1 MKLSNH
7 FAQNLIA
14 VAAVA
19 VFLVGAASAQSGAFR
34 LIHTFGG
41 GVTGWGPLGTLAVA
55 NNGDEYGLTLGGGTY
70 DRGLVFKLA
79 APRTRDGKWKTT
91 VLYNFTGNHEG
102 GGSPDSLVPREDGNL
117 YGVDYSQTIFELRR
131 PKYHNGVWTY
141 TILHTLN
148 PNQGAGIQ
156 GNLVFDA
163 EGNLYGAAETGGDM
177 SCGIQGCGTVF
188 ELKRPSRK
196 GGKWHLKVLY
206 AFTGLVGGGE
216 EPFAGVVF
224 DKKGDLYGTTNYG
237 GTFGYGTAYRLSHPT
252 RKGHPWTESVL
263 YSFDRTGDIG
273 SGPSGPVI
281 FDASG
286 NLYGTTS
293 SGGGYGCGVVYELS
307 PPENKDSAWSY
318 ATLYAFQGGS
328 DGVQPGGY
336 MVFDN
341 KGRLYGTTQE
351 GGGTSYA
358 GIAYRLTPEKDGSWS
373 EAVLHRFLAPV
384 DTGDFAGLVPGRWG
398 YFYGMT
404 YAGGPTCPS
413 DFVYGCGTVFELRP

>member
-1 MKLSNH
+1 VTV
-7 FAQNLIA
+7 
-14 VAAVA
+14 VAL
-19 VFLVGAASAQSGAFR
+19 FLVGAASAQSRAFR
-34 LIHTFGG
+34 LIHSFNGLDG
-41 GVTGWGPLGTLAVA
+41 AEPRGTPAVA
-55 NNGDEYGLTLGGGTY
+55 RNGDEYGVATYGGEYSAGT
-70 DRGLVFKLA
+70 VFKLA
-79 APRTRDGKWKTT
+79 APQTRDAMWTPT
-91 VLYNFTGNHEG
+91 VLYDFPGNQQG
-102 GGSPDSLVPREDGNL
+102 GGYPDSLILGTDGNL
-117 YGVDYSQTIFELRR
+117 YGVNYSQTIFELRR

-148 PNQGAGIQ
+148 PNQGAAIT

-163 EGNLYGAAETGGDM
+163 EGNLYGAAGGGGDM

-237 GTFGYGTAYRLSHPT
+237 GVFGYGTVYRLGHPT

-263 YSFDRTGDIG
+263 YSFDRSSNIG
-273 SGPSGPVI
+273 SSAGSPVI
-281 FDASG
+281 FDPLG
-286 NLYGTTS
+286 NLYGTTAF
-293 SGGGYGCGVVYELS
+293 GGDLNCEGGYGCGVVYELS

-328 DGVQPGGY
+328 DGVQPAGY

-373 EAVLHRFLAPV
+373 EMVLHRFLAPV
-384 DTGDFAGLVPGRWG
+384 GTGDHAGLVPGRWG
-398 YFYGMT
+398 DFYGMT
-404 YAGGPTCPS
+404 YAGGPICPS